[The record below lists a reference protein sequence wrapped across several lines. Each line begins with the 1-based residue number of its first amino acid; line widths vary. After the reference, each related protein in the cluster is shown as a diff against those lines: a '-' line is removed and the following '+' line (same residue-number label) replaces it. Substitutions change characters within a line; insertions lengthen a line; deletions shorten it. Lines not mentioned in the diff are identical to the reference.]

1 MSQPIEPTEPAPRIV
16 DTNVYLGRWPT
27 RRLPADET
35 PKLVALLKQN
45 GVAEAWAGSF
55 EALLHRDLAG
65 VNQRLAA
72 ECREHGAGLLRAFG
86 AVNPLA
92 PDWEEDLR
100 RCHEVHAMP
109 GIRLHPNYHDYRL
122 DDPAFARLLAAAAE
136 RSLVVQIAARMEDP
150 RTQSRL
156 LAADDVDLAPLVE
169 LLPKVPQPDSAD
181 KPGLRLELL
190 NALGPVRPDLIDRL
204 IAAGPVYV
212 EFAMLEGVAGLAQR
226 LTHVPP
232 DRILFGS
239 HAAFFAWQS
248 AALKLRESALSGAQ
262 IESLEFKNAR
272 QVLPGT

>member
-1 MSQPIEPTEPAPRIV
+1 VSQPIEPTEPAPRIV
-16 DTNVYLGRWPT
+16 DTNVYLGQWPT

-65 VNQRLAA
+65 VNQRLSA
-72 ECREHGAGLLRAFG
+72 ECRELGAGLLRPFG
-86 AVNPLA
+86 SVNPLA

-100 RCHEVHAMP
+100 RCHEVHEMP
-109 GIRLHPNYHDYRL
+109 GIRLHPNYHGYKL

-226 LTHVPP
+226 LAHVPP

-239 HAAFFAWQS
+239 HAPFFAWQS
-248 AALKLRESALSGAQ
+248 APLKLRESALSGVQ

-272 QVLPGT
+272 QVLSGT

>member
-1 MSQPIEPTEPAPRIV
+1 VSQPAEPAKPAQRIV

-27 RRLPADET
+27 RRLPKDDT
-35 PKLVALLKQN
+35 QKLVTFLQKC
-45 GVAEAWAGSF
+45 GVAEAWTASF

-72 ECREHGAGLLRAFG
+72 ECREQGRGLLRPFG

-109 GIRLHPNYHDYRL
+109 GIRLHPNYHGYRL

-136 RSLVVQIAARMEDP
+136 RNLIVQIAVRMEDP

-156 LAADDVDLAPLVE
+156 MAADDVDPTPLVE
-169 LLPKVPQPDSAD
+169 LLPKVPQPTDAGKS
-181 KPGLRLELL
+181 GLRVELL

-226 LTHVPP
+226 LAHVPQE
-232 DRILFGS
+232 RILFGS
-239 HAAFFAWQS
+239 HAPFFAWQS

-272 QVLPGT
+272 RLLPST

>member
-1 MSQPIEPTEPAPRIV
+1 VNQPADQPPRIV
-16 DTNVYLGRWPT
+16 DTNVYLGQWPT
-27 RRLPADET
+27 RRLPTDET
-35 PKLVALLKQN
+35 QRLVALLKRS

-55 EALLHRDLAG
+55 EALLHRDLAA
-65 VNQRLAA
+65 VNERLAT
-72 ECREHGAGLLRAFG
+72 ECREHGTGLLRAFG

-109 GIRLHPNYHDYRL
+109 GIRLHPNYHGYKL

-136 RSLVVQIAARMEDP
+136 RSLVVQIAVRMEDP

-156 LAADDVDLAPLVE
+156 MAADDVDLAALVE
-169 LLPKVPQPDSAD
+169 QLPKVPQPEGAGQ
-181 KPGLRLELL
+181 PGLRVELL

-212 EFAMLEGVAGLAQR
+212 EFAMLEGVTGLAQR
-226 LTHVPP
+226 LTHVPL

-239 HAAFFAWQS
+239 HAPFFAWQS

-262 IESLEFKNAR
+262 VESLEFKNAR
-272 QVLPGT
+272 QVLPST

>member
-1 MSQPIEPTEPAPRIV
+1 VSQPAEPTEPAPRIV
-16 DTNVYLGRWPT
+16 DTNVYLRRWPT
-27 RRLPADET
+27 RRLPKDDT
-35 PKLVALLKQN
+35 PKLVTFLQKC
-45 GVAEAWAGSF
+45 GVAEAWTGSF

-65 VNQRLAA
+65 VNQRLSA
-72 ECREHGAGLLRAFG
+72 ECREHGAGLLRPFG

-100 RCHEVHAMP
+100 RCHEVYAMP
-109 GIRLHPNYHDYRL
+109 GIRLHPNYHGYKL

-136 RSLVVQIAARMEDP
+136 RSLIVQIAVRMEDP
-150 RTQSRL
+150 RTQHRL

-169 LLPKVPQPDSAD
+169 LLPKIPQPTEAG
-181 KPGLRLELL
+181 KPGLRIELL

-204 IAAGPVYV
+204 IAAGLVYV
-212 EFAMLEGVAGLAQR
+212 EFAMLEGVAGLSQR

-239 HAAFFAWQS
+239 HAPFFTWQS
-248 AALKLRESALSGAQ
+248 AALKLRESALSGMQ
-262 IESLEFKNAR
+262 IESLEFKNAQ